1 MRILYIGS
9 EPVPGNKGGSI
20 HFMEVSQGLAK
31 LGHEVVVC
39 VPKEKGMPGKET
51 WNGIKIIRT
60 GMKIAGRTIP
70 VLAVKK
76 WSALKKVNPDI
87 IMERFVSFGGIGA
100 LLAKKLNIPLVL
112 EVNSP
117 HTEELLY
124 RFKIKNPLITTL
136 FRKWRNFQ
144 YSVAAK
150 VLVTL
155 ESVVPEFARD
165 RFCKVEWAANCD
177 LFDKDKTDVR
187 ERDLL
192 RVKLGLRGAPVVVY
206 LGSFRNWHGVTHLSQ
221 IVSDVISEISH
232 VKFLLIGDGPE
243 RQSIEAE
250 IKAKNLEESV
260 VFAGEI
266 PYSSVPAYLSLAE
279 IGIAPYD
286 CSEYPPLERFGFF
299 WSPLK
304 IFEYMSCSLPVVT
317 IDIDPLNNIVKDGKR
332 GCVVSEGDWGGFSK
346 KIIKMLESSASCRMM
361 GESAKD
367 FVVANYSW
375 KKHVEGLDMIL
386 TDLHRQG

>member
-1 MRILYIGS
+1 MKILYIGS

-39 VPKEKGMPGKET
+39 VPKEKGMPKNEVLDGVR
-51 WNGIKIIRT
+51 IIRV
-60 GMKIAGRTIP
+60 GMRFARRTMPI
-70 VLAVKK
+70 L
-76 WSALKKVNPDI
+76 ALKKWGILKKENPDI
-87 IMERFVSFGGIGA
+87 IMERFVSFGGAGA
-100 LLAKKLNIPLVL
+100 LLAKKLNLPFVL

-117 HTEELLY
+117 HTEELIY
-124 RFKIKNPLITTL
+124 RFNIKNRLLATL

-144 YSVAAK
+144 YSVATK

-177 LFDKDKTDVR
+177 LFDKDKTSVR

-192 RVKLGLRGAPVVVY
+192 RVKLGLRGSPVVVF
-206 LGSFRNWHGVTHLSQ
+206 LGSFRNWHGVRHLSQ
-221 IVSDVISEISH
+221 IISKVVSEIPH
-232 VKFLLIGDGPE
+232 AKFLLIGDGPE
-243 RQSIEAE
+243 RKSVEEE
-250 IKAKNLEESV
+250 IKVAGLKESV
-260 VFAGEI
+260 VFLGEV
-266 PYSSVPAYLSLAE
+266 PYASVPGYLSLAE
-279 IGIAPYD
+279 LGIAPYD

-317 IDIDPLNNIVKDGKR
+317 INIDPLNNIVKDGVR
-332 GCVVSEGDWGGFSK
+332 GHLVDEGDWDGFAK
-346 KIIKMLESSASCRMM
+346 KIIKMLESSANCRIM
-361 GESAKD
+361 GESAKN
-367 FVVANYSW
+367 FVTANYSW
-375 KKHVEGLDMIL
+375 KKHVEGLNSIL
-386 TDLHRQG
+386 TDLYG